1 MAYDDDWETESSS
14 SSDSALHDIDVS
26 SLALIETPPLL
37 PVPPDVSCHGDK
49 LCDVCKGLKL
59 TAKSFAV
66 LPGDQEYG
74 RPNQPDELNISLGKV
89 EDVIKKTGCPLCR
102 LVLVA
107 LGGDKVPLRE
117 DGEPVVV
124 DLSWNTD
131 GPSPDAAA
139 PWSHIPEIRLLRPY
153 ARSMSGSFV
162 QSVRLNL
169 FPEITLLANDSPTS
183 SVSYFVRPISR
194 DKIDFGLVR
203 RWIAICH
210 TQHRKSCKR
219 NPALKELRRSPPT
232 SHHTS
237 HPTEEVP
244 NFRCIDVEQ
253 KCLVKPV
260 SGDRYAALSYVWG
273 RRKFFRTLMANV
285 ADLEQPGALAK
296 EEHMYQLPP
305 TIKDA
310 IHVTRETGLKY
321 LWVDCLC
328 IVQDDNSDKK
338 VQAIKLMDLVYAA
351 ADIVIV
357 AAGSVDAYSGIPGIN
372 PGSRGTRQPIEEIP
386 AEDNETGQNFRLAFK
401 TRWQDSIDTVP
412 YYTRAWTWVATLRSS
427 VMLSQLT
434 GCRFQETH
442 FATRSLVFIDGK
454 VTFNCQAVSDWQEH
468 LFEAESEINGEQA
481 RSRGPFQDDDI
492 GEFEGL
498 IQDYSGR
505 VLSYGTD
512 VYSAFAGVARQL
524 SLRMNTNLVH
534 GIPARYFDW
543 FLLWGPLDDQVRRL
557 NAPSWSWAGW
567 VGGCFPRVWDWYN
580 RSIRRIDK
588 AIQQRTW
595 IIWYQRRGHDSTSC
609 ELVFKHDRGPQGA
622 SEKINFYGA
631 RVRRRFDTDCSQTEP
646 TQRKLGIEDTRPPTY
661 SEDVL
666 SQDPGSG
673 FLQFWTVSIS
683 LRLAE
688 PTSTED
694 DVGPKHNRRRL
705 GIFGRNGQE
714 LGTISVHSWWLEKNA
729 IPQVREFILI
739 CEGRDKR
746 AEHGKIDNEEGWRY
760 MVMLLEWHGEYAE
773 RVALGSIGK
782 EDLKEGL
789 GDGIHWKEIV
799 LG

>member
-1 MAYDDDWETESSS
+1 MAYDNEWETESSSTSDRETKSSS

-26 SLALIETPPLL
+26 NLALLKTPPFL
-37 PVPPDVSCHGDK
+37 PIPPDVSCQGDK

-59 TAKSFAV
+59 TPKSFVV
-66 LPGDQEYG
+66 LPGDKEYG
-74 RPNQPDELNISLGKV
+74 RPDQPDDPDISLGKV
-89 EDVIKKTGCPLCR
+89 EDMIKKTSCPLCR

-117 DGEPVVV
+117 DGEAVVV

-131 GPSPDAAA
+131 GPTPDAAA
-139 PWSHIPEIRLLRPY
+139 PWSQIPEIRVLRPY
-153 ARSMSGSFV
+153 ARSMSGSFI

-183 SVSYFVRPISR
+183 SVSYFVRPTSR
-194 DKIDFGLVR
+194 DKIDFRLVR
-203 RWIAICH
+203 RWNAICH

-219 NPALKELRRSPPT
+219 NPALKELRQSIPT
-232 SHHTS
+232 SHYTP
-237 HPTEEVP
+237 HPADEVP
-244 NFRCIDVEQ
+244 DFRCIDVEQ
-253 KCLVKPV
+253 NCLVKPA

-285 ADLEQPGALAK
+285 ADLEKPRSLAK
-296 EEHMYQLPP
+296 EEFLYQIPL

-310 IHVTRETGLKY
+310 IHVTREIGLKY

-328 IVQDDNSDKK
+328 IVQDDDSGKK
-338 VQAIKLMDLVYAA
+338 VQTIKSMDLVFAA

-357 AAGSVDAYSGIPGIN
+357 AAGSADAYSGIPGIH

-401 TRWQDSIDTVP
+401 TRWQDSIETVP
-412 YYTRAWTWVATLRSS
+412 YYTRAWT
-427 VMLSQLT
+427 
-434 GCRFQETH
+434 FQETH

-454 VTFNCQAVSDWQEH
+454 VTFRCQAVSDWQEH
-468 LFEAESEINGEQA
+468 LFETESEIKGEGA
-481 RSRGPFQDDDI
+481 GSRGPFQVDDI

-498 IQDYSGR
+498 IQEYSAR
-505 VLSYGTD
+505 VLSYDTD

-524 SLRMNTNLVH
+524 SLRMNTNFVH

-543 FLLWGPLDDQVRRL
+543 FLLWEPLGDQVPRL
-557 NAPSWSWAGW
+557 TAPSWSWAGW
-567 VGGCFPRVWDWYN
+567 VGGSFPHVWDWYDS
-580 RSIRRIDK
+580 SIRRIDK
-588 AIQQRTW
+588 AIRKRTW
-595 IIWYQRRGHDSTSC
+595 IIWYHRRGHDSASC
-609 ELVFKHDRGPQGA
+609 ELVFKHDRGPQE
-622 SEKINFYGA
+622 SSKRNFYGA
-631 RVRRRFDTDCSQTEP
+631 RVHRRFDLDCSQTEP
-646 TQRKLGIEDTRPPTY
+646 TQRKLGIESTRPPTY
-661 SEDVL
+661 SEDIL

-714 LGTISVHSWWLEKNA
+714 LGTISVHSWWLEKIA
-729 IPQVREFILI
+729 IPQVREFILL
-739 CEGRDKR
+739 CEGRDSR
-746 AEHGKIDNEEGWRY
+746 AEHGRIDDEEGWRY
-760 MVMLLEWHGEYAE
+760 MVMLIEWHGEYAE
-773 RVALGSIGK
+773 RVAIGSIGK
-782 EDLKEGL
+782 EDPKQAL
-789 GDGIHWKEIV
+789 GDGIRWKEIV